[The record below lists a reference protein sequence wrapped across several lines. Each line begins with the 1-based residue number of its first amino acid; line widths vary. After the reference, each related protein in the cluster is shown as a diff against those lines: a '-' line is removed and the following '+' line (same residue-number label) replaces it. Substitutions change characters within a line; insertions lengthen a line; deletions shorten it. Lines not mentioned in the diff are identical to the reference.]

1 MAMGLLVEVIAQRA
15 SRKMQDVIGELSL
28 EDRIYLSNV
37 LRVAFLEEEG
47 IELLPL
53 REVIRAS
60 VTFRIEGCSLKAYKG
75 KE

>member
-1 MAMGLLVEVIAQRA
+1 MGTLVEIVAERA
-15 SRKMQDVIGELSL
+15 SRTMQDIIGELSL

-60 VTFRIEGCSLKAYKG
+60 TVFRIEGCSLLVNMT

>member
-1 MAMGLLVEVIAQRA
+1 MGTLAEIVAERA
-15 SRKMQDVIGELSL
+15 SRAMQDIIGELSL

-37 LRVAFLEEEG
+37 LRVVFLEEEG
-47 IELLPL
+47 VELLPL

-60 VTFRIEGCSLKAYKG
+60 TVFRIEGCSLKENTE

>member
-1 MAMGLLVEVIAQRA
+1 MGTLAEIVAERA
-15 SRKMQDVIGELSL
+15 SRAMQNIVAELSL

-37 LRVAFLEEEG
+37 LRVTFLEEEG
-47 IELLPL
+47 VELLPL

-60 VTFRIEGCSLKAYKG
+60 TVLRIEGCSLIVDRA

>member
-1 MAMGLLVEVIAQRA
+1 MGTLAEIVAERA
-15 SRKMQDVIGELSL
+15 SRTMQDIVAELSL

-37 LRVAFLEEEG
+37 LRAVFLEEEG

-60 VTFRIEGCSLKAYKG
+60 TVFRIEGCSLNPDVRRK
-75 KE
+75 